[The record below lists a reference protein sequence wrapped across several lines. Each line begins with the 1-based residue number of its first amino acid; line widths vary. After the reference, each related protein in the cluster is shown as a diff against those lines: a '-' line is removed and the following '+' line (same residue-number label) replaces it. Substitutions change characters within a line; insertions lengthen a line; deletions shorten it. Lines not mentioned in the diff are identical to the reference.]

1 MEAIILD
8 YIMKKIAIILLS
20 AIAFQVNAQE
30 FTLKSKDLQGQL
42 TTRQVFAGFGC
53 TGENISPQL
62 AWESAPEGTKS
73 YAITVYDPD
82 APTGS
87 GWWHWLVF
95 NIPSSVKEL
104 KANAGNL
111 ESGLAPTGCV
121 QSVTSFAKQGFGG
134 ACPPEGDKAHAYI
147 FTVYALDVEKIDLEP
162 NAPPA
167 MVGYYLNA
175 HVIKKASLISY
186 YKR

>member
-1 MEAIILD
+1 MRKVIILAFL
-8 YIMKKIAIILLS
+8 ITPWAAI
-20 AIAFQVNAQE
+20 AQE
-30 FTLKSKDLQGQL
+30 FTLTSSGLQGQL
-42 TTRQVFAGFGC
+42 TIKQVFAGFGC

-62 AWESAPEGTKS
+62 AWENAPEGTKS
-73 YAITVYDPD
+73 YAVTVYDPD

-95 NIPSSVKEL
+95 NIPSSVKML

-111 ESGLAPTGCV
+111 ESGLAPKGSV
-121 QSVTSFAKQGFGG
+121 QSVTSFGQQGFGG

-167 MVGYYLNA
+167 MVGYYLNG
-175 HVIKKASLISY
+175 HTIQKASIISY